1 MRYFVELAYKGTR
14 YFGWQRQPQQMSVQE
29 ALEKAFSTILN
40 TPISITGC
48 GRTDTGVHAKQYFAH
63 FDYAGAFP
71 QAFDR
76 RINKF
81 IGPDIVLYQFWQVAG
96 TAHARFDATHR
107 AYEYHLNFVKN
118 PFEQETSYFF
128 PLAKQLE
135 VKAMQEVAELLL
147 DYSEFYPFCKSDTD
161 VKTMIC
167 ELRRAE
173 WEWDEGAQKWVFH
186 IAANRFLRGMVRL
199 IVGMCLNVGLG
210 KLSQQEVK
218 QAMDQQKRIPKS
230 LSVPPQ
236 GLFLTDIRYPFL
248 SQEKR
253 ITF

>member
-1 MRYFVELAYKGTR
+1 MRYFVELAYNGTR
-14 YFGWQRQPQQMSVQE
+14 YYGWQRQPNQISVQE
-29 ALEKAFSTILN
+29 ALEGAFSTILN
-40 TPISITGC
+40 TPIAITGC
-48 GRTDTGVHAKQYFAH
+48 GRTDTGVHAKQYFIH
-63 FDYAGAFP
+63 FDYEGSFP
-71 QAFDR
+71 HSFDR

-81 IGPDIVLYQFWQVAG
+81 IGPDIVLHRFWQVSPNE
-96 TAHARFDATHR
+96 HARFDATHR
-107 AYEYHLNFVKN
+107 AYEYHLTFRKN
-118 PFEQETSYFF
+118 PFERETAYYFPF
-128 PLAKQLE
+128 SHKLDRA
-135 VKAMQEVAELLL
+135 AMQEAAQSLL

-173 WEWDEGAQKWVFH
+173 WEWRPEEQKLVFH

-210 KLSQQEVK
+210 KLKLEEVR
-218 QAMDQQKRIPKS
+218 QAMDKQTRIPHS

-248 SQEKR
+248 EKANLLD
-253 ITF
+253 F